1 MTYAELLEAEDQV
14 EAPVTFFEA
23 RLHELAG

>member
-14 EAPVTFFEA
+14 EAAVTFFEG